1 MERANS
7 TTAQAGIAV
16 SPPAPAKWALSAP
29 LIGVFAL
36 ALLVPLVGNDY
47 WVLIA
52 TRAAIYWVLVAGLN
66 LMIGFAGQLAI
77 GYVALLTLGAY
88 TTSVLA
94 AGNVLPAI
102 NPFLALVAAGCA
114 GAIFGVI
121 VGLPALR
128 LRTFYFAMTT
138 LGFATKV
145 VSVTVLIFFMLI
157 SFVFWLAGLAGKKD
171 WEPKDAGEAARAAH
185 ATEVA

>member
-1 MERANS
+1 MEQAS
-7 TTAQAGIAV
+7 GTAAQAPIAV
-16 SPPAPAKWALSAP
+16 SPTASAQWVLGAP
-29 LIGVFAL
+29 LITVFAL

-94 AGNVLPAI
+94 AGNVVPAI
-102 NPFLALVAAGCA
+102 NPFLALAAAGCA
-114 GAIFGVI
+114 GALFGVI

-128 LRTFYFAMTT
+128 LRTFSR
-138 LGFATKV
+138 G
-145 VSVTVLIFFMLI
+145 
-157 SFVFWLAGLAGKKD
+157 
-171 WEPKDAGEAARAAH
+171 RA
-185 ATEVA
+185 